1 MRTDNDWLEDGCLE
15 CGVTKFRESELDG
28 VCVNCYDVSY
38 GSSGDDLGLLHGGGV
53 RCDARQLDS
62 RDAENQSRRL
72 AGYSQRDQRV

>member
-38 GSSGDDLGLLHGGGV
+38 GSSGDDVGLLHGASV
-53 RCDARQLDS
+53 PSYAFQLDS
-62 RDAENQSRRL
+62 RNAAN
-72 AGYSQRDQRV
+72 